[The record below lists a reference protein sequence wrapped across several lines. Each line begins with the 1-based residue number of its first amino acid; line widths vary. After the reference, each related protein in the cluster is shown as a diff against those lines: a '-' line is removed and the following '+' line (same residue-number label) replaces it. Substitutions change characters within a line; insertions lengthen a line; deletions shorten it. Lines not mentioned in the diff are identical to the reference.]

1 GSNPCSK
8 TPINCY
14 LCPRTNLLPMSP
26 IGRPRAK
33 SQEPRAKSQEPK
45 AESPKPKADSTR
57 PKEPDMLRN
66 GESLNSRPSGSPDRL
81 LKNPTDNAGPAELAE
96 HSWQKDSAGS
106 ARSALIGVFQRA
118 AEGLR

>member
-1 GSNPCSK
+1 MAPGSRLWALG
-8 TPINCY
+8 PIQA
-14 LCPRTNLLPMSP
+14 PRSP
-26 IGRPRAK
+26 KVG

-45 AESPKPKADSTR
+45 ADSRR

-66 GESLNSRPSGSPDRL
+66 GESLNSRPSGGPDRL
-81 LKNPTDNAGPAELAE
+81 LKNPTDNAEPAELAE

-118 AEGLR
+118 AEGLRYVLIG